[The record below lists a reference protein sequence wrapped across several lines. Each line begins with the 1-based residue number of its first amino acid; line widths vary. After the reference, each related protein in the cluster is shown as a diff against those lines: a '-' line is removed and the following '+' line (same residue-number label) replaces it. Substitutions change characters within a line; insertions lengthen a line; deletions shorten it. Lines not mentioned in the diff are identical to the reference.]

1 MPEFGAT
8 TEENILGTSAS
19 ERQAPLR
26 VGVALDA
33 PVVPAWISGTLSG
46 LYKADFLDIRLVALD
61 VGSLESPRSRASGSP
76 ALLFT
81 LYEKLDYRLFKS
93 APDAFAHVEVIED
106 LRRPNVLTDLTDD
119 STLAAVRSEELDVVL
134 WFASTRPRAELLDCA
149 RFGVWAVNHDE
160 SRTYPSDPS
169 FARQL
174 LDDQAVAATAL
185 QILGDKDD
193 SDRVI
198 YRSFSAIDPHS
209 LYRSRNA
216 AYWKAAHFMLRRLE
230 HLHKGGWDFIRDLP
244 TYKEP
249 AARDRDIR
257 QPSNA
262 EMLRFLVRLVARALR
277 SRLRKILYRETWFL
291 AYRYGGGTSSADDL
305 RDYVSVFPPHGHYFA
320 DPFVTR
326 HDDRHYVLFEDY
338 LTVED
343 RGVISY
349 LELDATEHGL
359 VPQVAL
365 TRDFHLSY
373 PFTFALDGQL
383 FMVPETAAKR
393 TVELYRA
400 EEFPSRWTFEATL
413 LKGVEGVDATIV
425 AHAGKLWL
433 FVNVKEHGAHYSD
446 ELCIFFADALSGPWT
461 SHWLNPVLSD
471 VRSARPAGRIFE
483 RDGML
488 IRPGQDSSTGYG
500 RAVVLNRIDVLS
512 EDDYRE
518 SPIARIDHSWCR
530 ENLGTHTYNF
540 DDGYEVVDGRRWE
553 RRWHPLEALLSR
565 RPIRGRDNATKVGE
579 RAIR

>member
-8 TEENILGTSAS
+8 TELHGRVDGS
-19 ERQAPLR
+19 LR
-26 VGVALDA
+26 VGVVLDGPA
-33 PVVPAWISGTLSG
+33 VSAWISVTLSG
-46 LYKADFLDIRLVALD
+46 LYEADFLDVRIVALD
-61 VGSLESPRSRASGSP
+61 VASLDLPRARASRWP
-76 ALLFT
+76 TLLFT

-93 APDAFAHVEVIED
+93 ATDAFAHVEVIGD
-106 LRRPNVLTDLTDD
+106 LTGRANVLTDLTDD

-134 WFASTRPRAELLDCA
+134 WFASTRPRAELLECA

-160 SRTYPSDPS
+160 ARTYPSGPVG
-169 FARQL
+169 ARQL
-174 LDDQAVAATAL
+174 LDDQAVVATAL
-185 QILGDKDD
+185 QILGDEH
-193 SDRVI
+193 DRVI

-230 HLHKGGWDFIRDLP
+230 HLHKGGWDFIRNLA
-244 TYKEP
+244 TYQEP
-249 AARDRDIR
+249 AGPGRDIG

-262 EMLRFLVRLVARALR
+262 EMLRFFVRLLARALR

-291 AYRYGGGTSSADDL
+291 GYRYGGGAKSPEDM
-305 RDYVSVFPPHGHYFA
+305 RDYVSVFPAHGHYFA

-338 LTVED
+338 LTRER

-349 LELDATEHGL
+349 LELDGTEHGF

-365 TRDFHLSY
+365 ARDFHLSY

-413 LKGVEGVDATIV
+413 LMDVAGVDATIV
-425 AHAGKLWL
+425 THAGKLWL

-446 ELCIFFADALSGPWT
+446 ELCIFFADSLTGPWM

-483 RDGML
+483 RDGVL
-488 IRPGQDSSTGYG
+488 IRPGQDSSRGYG

-518 SPIARIDHSWCR
+518 IPIARIDRSWSK
-530 ENLGTHTYNF
+530 ENVGTHTYNF
-540 DDGYEVVDGRRWE
+540 DGDYEVVDGRRWE
-553 RRWHPLEALLSR
+553 RRWHPIEGLLSR
-565 RPIRGRDNATKVGE
+565 RTSRGHDDATIGG
-579 RAIR
+579 

>member
-8 TEENILGTSAS
+8 TELHGRVDGS
-19 ERQAPLR
+19 LR
-26 VGVALDA
+26 VGAALDGPA
-33 PVVPAWISGTLSG
+33 VPAWISATLSG
-46 LYKADFLDIRLVALD
+46 LYEADFLDVRIVALD
-61 VGSLESPRSRASGSP
+61 VASLDSRRPRASRWP
-76 ALLFT
+76 AVLFT

-93 APDAFAHVEVIED
+93 ATDAFAHVEVIGD
-106 LRRPNVLTDLTDD
+106 LTGRANVLTDLADD

-149 RFGVWAVNHDE
+149 RFGVWTLNHDE
-160 SRTYPSDPS
+160 SRTYPSGPS

-174 LDDQAVAATAL
+174 LDDEPVVATAL
-185 QILGDKDD
+185 QILGKDD
-193 SDRVI
+193 RDRVI

-230 HLHKGGWDFIRDLP
+230 HLHKGGWDFIRNLAM
-244 TYKEP
+244 YQEP
-249 AARDRDIR
+249 ARPCHDMR

-262 EMLRFLVRLVARALR
+262 EMLRFLVRLLARALR

-291 AYRYGGGTSSADDL
+291 AYRYGRGASSAEEM
-305 RDYVSVFPPHGHYFA
+305 RDSVSVFPPDGHYFA

-338 LTVED
+338 LTRER

-349 LELDATEHGL
+349 LELDGTEHGF

-365 TRDFHLSY
+365 ARDFHLSY

-400 EEFPSRWTFEATL
+400 EEFPSQWTFEATL
-413 LKGVEGVDATIV
+413 LTGVAGVDATIV
-425 AHAGKLWL
+425 THAGKLWL
-433 FVNVKEHGAHYSD
+433 FVNVKEHGAHYSE
-446 ELCIFFADALSGPWT
+446 ELCIFFADSLTGPWT
-461 SHWLNPVLSD
+461 SHWLNPVVSD

-488 IRPGQDSSTGYG
+488 IRPGQDSSRGYG

-518 SPIARIDHSWCR
+518 TPIARIDHSWCK
-530 ENLGTHTYNF
+530 ENVGTHTYNF
-540 DDGYEVVDGRRWE
+540 DDDYEVVDGRRWE
-553 RRWHPLEALLSR
+553 RRWHPIDALLSR
-565 RPIRGRDNATKVGE
+565 RPIRGNDDATIG
-579 RAIR
+579 R